1 MDKDLNRKKVVLVE
15 QKRTSRWLANELGRD
30 ERTVSKW
37 STNKVQPTLEV
48 MFAIAKVLNAPEQDL
63 LTNELN

>member
-37 STNKVQPTLEV
+37 CTNKVQPILEA
-48 MFAIAKVLNAPEQDL
+48 MFAIAKVLNAPVQDL

>member
-1 MDKDLNRKKVVLVE
+1 MDKYLNRKKVVLVG

-37 STNKVQPTLEV
+37 CTNKVQPILEA
-48 MFAIAKVLNAPEQDL
+48 MFAIAKVLNAPVQDL

>member
-1 MDKDLNRKKVVLVE
+1 MDKDLNRIRVVLVK
-15 QKRTSRWLANELGRD
+15 QKRTSRWIANEFGKD

-37 STNKVQPTLEV
+37 CTNRVQSALET
-48 MFAIAKVLNAPEQDL
+48 MFAIAKVLNVPVQDL

>member
-1 MDKDLNRKKVVLVE
+1 MDKYLNRKKVVLVG

-37 STNKVQPTLEV
+37 CTNKVQPYTGGNV
-48 MFAIAKVLNAPEQDL
+48 CYSQSSKCASTRFAN
-63 LTNELN
+63 

>member
-30 ERTVSKW
+30 ERTVSKC
-37 STNKVQPTLEV
+37 STNKVQPTLKA
-48 MFAIAKVLNAPEQDL
+48 MFAIAKVLNAPVQDL

>member
-30 ERTVSKW
+30 ERNVSKW
-37 STNKVQPTLEV
+37 CTNKVQSTL
-48 MFAIAKVLNAPEQDL
+48 
-63 LTNELN
+63 

>member
-37 STNKVQPTLEV
+37 CINKVQPTLEA
-48 MFAIAKVLNAPEQDL
+48 MFAIAKVLNAPVQDL

>member
-30 ERTVSKW
+30 ERTVSNGALIKYSLYW
-37 STNKVQPTLEV
+37 RQC
-48 MFAIAKVLNAPEQDL
+48 L
-63 LTNELN
+63 L

>member
-15 QKRTSRWLANELGRD
+15 QKRTSRWLANELGKD
-30 ERTVSKW
+30 ETTVSKW
-37 STNKVQPTLEV
+37 CTNRVQPTLET
-48 MFAIAKVLNAPEQDL
+48 MFAIAKVLNVSVQDL